1 MRARA
6 SSSAIVGIVGMGIAL
21 ASLACSSA
29 APLPAPAAPQVMEP
43 AAAGN
48 SGPVVRKLRRKGWVE
63 VTSEVVAS
71 ESESP
76 AEARDRALAMARRA
90 AVESVA
96 GIHIRSSLISWE
108 GVRGADAS
116 SLVQALT
123 ASRADALV
131 LDEELVGTQMAPL
144 RGGGYRMRVVMRARV
159 LDRSHTSDPGF
170 QIQVQL
176 ERERFLAGEEVD
188 LSVRSTRDSRI
199 YVLGITED
207 GAAMLLPNKW
217 LRDTQAGAG
226 EWLRFP
232 GQELR
237 ERGVRLV
244 AQVPEGKQSATEALV
259 VVALRGSRT
268 LDGVMPRGEKAFLD
282 ADAQGAGHL
291 LADLLTPLSELPP
304 DSWAFDQVVYEVYSR

>member
-1 MRARA
+1 MTIRTAVLGTAR
-6 SSSAIVGIVGMGIAL
+6 IGIAG
-21 ASLACSSA
+21 AMLACSSA
-29 APLPAPAAPQVMEP
+29 APPPAPEARPAVVRPAAP
-43 AAAGN
+43 GN
-48 SGPVVRKLRRKGWVE
+48 TGPVVRKLSGKGKGWVE

-76 AEARDRALAMARRA
+76 AEARERALAMARRA

-96 GIHIRSSLISWE
+96 GIRIRSSLITWE
-108 GVRGADAS
+108 GVRGAHAS

-131 LDEELVGTQMAPL
+131 LDEQLVGTQMMPM

-159 LDRSHTSDPGF
+159 LDRSKSSDPGF
-170 QIQVQL
+170 RIQVQL
-176 ERERFLAGEEVD
+176 DRERFLHGEDVD
-188 LSVRSTRDSRI
+188 LSVRSSRESRI

-217 LRDTQAGAG
+217 LPDTRADAG

-232 GQELR
+232 GTDLR
-237 ERGVRLV
+237 ERGVRLI
-244 AQVPEGKQSATEALV
+244 AQVPEGKESATEALV
-259 VVALRGSRT
+259 VVALRGNRT

-291 LADLLTPLSELPP
+291 LADLLTPLSELPA
-304 DSWAFDQVVYEVYSR
+304 DSWAFDQVVYEVYAR